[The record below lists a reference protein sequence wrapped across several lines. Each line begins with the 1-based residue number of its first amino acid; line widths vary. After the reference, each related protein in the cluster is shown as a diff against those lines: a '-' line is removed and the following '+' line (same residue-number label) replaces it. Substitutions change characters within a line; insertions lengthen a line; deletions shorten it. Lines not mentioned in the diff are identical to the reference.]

1 MRISDW
7 SSDVCS
13 SDLLDIREVRQGID
27 GCGPHRPEAGER
39 NHDRS
44 QHDEQPVGDRAFDD
58 PGDHC
63 PLACLIALMR
73 ALLSSCTKRKLTL
86 SPRLKPRNWAGL
98 LVANV
103 IVISGQPSPAT
114 GPWRKVTE
122 RAAIFSMVPFALYS
136 LGPCRCACLVSPPE
150 VPAAASSIPRP
161 SSPAR
166 LASASSRNWHEVISF
181 SPGRRPPGP

>member
-13 SDLLDIREVRQGID
+13 SDL
-27 GCGPHRPEAGER
+27 RPEAGER

-73 ALLSSCTKRKLTL
+73 ALLSSCTQRKLTL

-103 IVISGQPSPAT
+103 IVIAGQPSPAT
-114 GPWRKVTE
+114 GQDRQSGGEGKTGSGRVDHGGSRITKRKKHT
-122 RAAIFSMVPFALYS
+122 
-136 LGPCRCACLVSPPE
+136 
-150 VPAAASSIPRP
+150 
-161 SSPAR
+161 
-166 LASASSRNWHEVISF
+166 NTKK
-181 SPGRRPPGP
+181 

>member
-73 ALLSSCTKRKLTL
+73 ALLSSCTKRKLKSEEHTSEL
-86 SPRLKPRNWAGL
+86 QSLMRISYDVFCLKKTTKTYVPREAP
-98 LVANV
+98 
-103 IVISGQPSPAT
+103 
-114 GPWRKVTE
+114 
-122 RAAIFSMVPFALYS
+122 
-136 LGPCRCACLVSPPE
+136 
-150 VPAAASSIPRP
+150 
-161 SSPAR
+161 
-166 LASASSRNWHEVISF
+166 H
-181 SPGRRPPGP
+181 

>member
-13 SDLLDIREVRQGID
+13 SDL
-27 GCGPHRPEAGER
+27 RPEAGER

-86 SPRLKPRNWAGL
+86 SPRLKPRNWTGL

-103 IVISGQPSPAT
+103 IVIAGKPSPAT
-114 GPWRKVTE
+114 GPWRSEE
-122 RAAIFSMVPFALYS
+122 RRAGKAGVSRCIYRGAA
-136 LGPCRCACLVSPPE
+136 G
-150 VPAAASSIPRP
+150 
-161 SSPAR
+161 
-166 LASASSRNWHEVISF
+166 H
-181 SPGRRPPGP
+181 

>member
-13 SDLLDIREVRQGID
+13 SDL
-27 GCGPHRPEAGER
+27 RPEAGER
-39 NHDRS
+39 NHGRS

-86 SPRLKPRNWAGL
+86 SPRSEEHTSELQSLMRISYAVFCLKKKIQTTTTRYIKHTHPL
-98 LVANV
+98 
-103 IVISGQPSPAT
+103 
-114 GPWRKVTE
+114 
-122 RAAIFSMVPFALYS
+122 
-136 LGPCRCACLVSPPE
+136 
-150 VPAAASSIPRP
+150 
-161 SSPAR
+161 
-166 LASASSRNWHEVISF
+166 
-181 SPGRRPPGP
+181 